1 MAADDADYAVGG
13 GEAMTP
19 QFAIGIGCSSK
30 ASCGDVLDLIASSGA
45 MTSDALIGTLDRC
58 SAVGQQ
64 VADALGLRL
73 MIFSADRLAEVTGI
87 EHRSAFV
94 LQQVGTHSVAEASAL
109 ACLGPEARL
118 AMPRKTGRFCTCAT
132 AVRP

>member
-1 MAADDADYAVGG
+1 MAADDADYTVGR
-13 GEAMTP
+13 GEAMMP
-19 QFAIGIGCSSK
+19 QFAIGIGCSSNASCDDVLELI
-30 ASCGDVLDLIASSGA
+30 ASCGA
-45 MTSDALIGTLDRC
+45 MTADALVGTLDRC
-58 SAVGQQ
+58 SVVGQQ

-73 MIFSADRLAEVTGI
+73 MVFSADRLAEVTGI

-94 LQQVGTHSVAEASAL
+94 LQHVGTHSVAEASAL
-109 ACLGPEARL
+109 ACLGPDARL